1 MIDHFNV
8 EFFHDS
14 MIFVVHMNL
23 CLDCTFFFTSYS
35 KINMIY
41 EVCFKL
47 CTHISNDYK
56 IYVNAQKNLECINS

>member
-23 CLDCTFFFTSYS
+23 CLDCTFFTLYS

-41 EVCFKL
+41 EVFFL
-47 CTHISNDYK
+47 TLYSHI
-56 IYVNAQKNLECINS
+56 E

>member
-1 MIDHFNV
+1 MWNFFN
-8 EFFHDS
+8 DS

-35 KINMIY
+35 KINKIY

-47 CTHISNDYK
+47 CTHISK
-56 IYVNAQKNLECINS
+56 IIRFMLMLKKTLNVLIVKNFD